1 MCLVVSWAVQVASP
15 TYCDLASLRF
25 LCSMSGGVMLLYR
38 TLEDSTLP
46 QDLYRRLRQLRGL
59 GGVLRLRTSVE
70 FQPVRAAGPCIAD
83 QQYDNLYHVLACDS
97 YDTFAFDF
105 EFTAAQGF
113 SQVRGPFVHAA
124 GPRAA
129 LCSGCEAPC
138 ATCRKIS
145 PLIPVVV

>member
-1 MCLVVSWAVQVASP
+1 
-15 TYCDLASLRF
+15 
-25 LCSMSGGVMLLYR
+25 MLLYR

-113 SQVRGPFVHAA
+113 SQVRAA
-124 GPRAA
+124 FSIQFTLLAPMWFCAA
-129 LCSGCEAPC
+129 CEDQHSVSRVGRYPD
-138 ATCRKIS
+138 S
-145 PLIPVVV
+145 HL